1 MEAGVVVEAVE
12 AADVE
17 EVQAW
22 AAGLEA
28 LHARIAG
35 RFARAEPRRR
45 ALAYLR
51 GLLGNVGRK
60 NGWQLAEH
68 AGERTPDGMQR
79 LLATA
84 GWDPDGVRDDLRG
97 YVVEQ
102 LGDPGAVLVVDE
114 TGFLKKGTTSV
125 GVQRQYAGTAGK
137 VDNCQ
142 LGVFLAYASP
152 KGRAMIDRELYLPE
166 GWTEDPLRCRA
177 AKIPEE
183 VGFRTKPQLAQLML
197 ERALDAGVPAAWVT
211 ADEVYGGSPALREWL
226 EDRGVWHVL
235 AVKCTELLEVSSPN
249 GVVRASAEQ
258 LAAAVPAEEWIA
270 CSAGHGAK
278 GRRLYD
284 WIRVELAAPAMAGMA
299 RWLLVRR
306 SRSDG
311 ELAFYACYGPAATP
325 LIGLVRVAGTR
336 WAVEEGFQQAKGEV
350 GLDHYEVRKWPGWYR
365 HITLALLAY
374 AFLAVTRAQA
384 ASGEGA
390 KGDAAA

>member
-1 MEAGVVVEAVE
+1 VLEADE

-17 EVQAW
+17 EVRAW
-22 AAGLEA
+22 AAGLGV
-28 LHARIAG
+28 LHARIAD

-79 LLATA
+79 LLSTA
-84 GWDPDGVRDDLRG
+84 DWDPDRVRDDLRA
-97 YVVEQ
+97 YVVEH

-125 GVQRQYAGTAGK
+125 GVQRQYSGTAGK
-137 VDNCQ
+137 VENCQ
-142 LGVFLAYASP
+142 LGVFLAYASA

-166 GWTEDPLRCRA
+166 SWTDDPARCRA
-177 AKIPEE
+177 ARVPEQVE
-183 VGFRTKPQLAQLML
+183 FRTKPQLAQLML
-197 ERALDAGVPAAWVT
+197 ERALDAGVPATWVT
-211 ADEVYGGSPALREWL
+211 ADEVYGGSPALRGWL

-235 AVKCTELLEVSSPN
+235 AVKCTELLAVDGPQ
-249 GVVRASAEQ
+249 GPMRQSAAQ
-258 LAAAVPAEEWIA
+258 LAAAVSAEQWIA

-284 WIRVELAAPAMAGMA
+284 WTRIELASPATSEMA

-306 SRSDG
+306 RRRDG
-311 ELAFYACYGPAATP
+311 ELAFYGCYGPADTS
-325 LIGLVRVAGTR
+325 LVGLVRVAGTR
-336 WAVEEGFQQAKGEV
+336 WAVEEGFEQAKGEV
-350 GLDHYEVRKWPGWYR
+350 GLDHYEVRRWPGWYR
-365 HITLALLAY
+365 HITLALLAH

-384 ASGEGA
+384 TSPEHT
-390 KGDAAA
+390 KGDTAA

>member
-1 MEAGVVVEAVE
+1 VLEADE

-17 EVQAW
+17 EVRAW
-22 AAGLEA
+22 AAGLQA

-35 RFARAEPRRR
+35 RFGRAEPRRR
-45 ALAYLR
+45 VLAYLR

-84 GWDPDGVRDDLRG
+84 DWDPDLVRDDLRA
-97 YVVEQ
+97 YVVEH
-102 LGDPGAVLVVDE
+102 LGDPQAVLVVDE

-125 GVQRQYAGTAGK
+125 GVQRQYSGTAGK

-152 KGRAMIDRELYLPE
+152 RGWAFIDRELYLPRC
-166 GWTEDPLRCRA
+166 WTDDPDRCRA
-177 AKIPEE
+177 ARVPVE
-183 VGFRTKPQLAQLML
+183 VGFRTKPQLARVLL
-197 ERALDAGVPAAWVT
+197 GRALDAGVPASWVT
-211 ADEVYGGSPALREWL
+211 ADEAYGGDPALRGWL
-226 EDRGVWHVL
+226 EARGVSYVL
-235 AVKCTELLEVSSPN
+235 AIKCSEPLAVPN
-249 GVVRASAEQ
+249 PGGRDGSARVSAER
-258 LAAAVPAEEWIA
+258 LAAAVPAEEWVA
-270 CSAGHGAK
+270 CSAGDGVK

-284 WIRVELAAPAMAGMA
+284 WTRVELAPPAAVGMA

-311 ELAFYACYGPAATP
+311 ELAFYACFGTAGTS
-325 LIGLVRVAGTR
+325 LLGLVRVAGSC
-336 WAVEEGFQQAKGEV
+336 WAIEEGFEQAKGEV
-350 GLDHYEVRKWPGWYR
+350 GLDHYEVRRWPGWYR
-365 HITLALLAY
+365 HVTLALLAH
-374 AFLAVTRAQA
+374 AFLVVTRARA
-384 ASGEGA
+384 RSTDRA